1 MNLASVFSEARLQ
14 FDAQRQEQIE
24 LARQAL
30 ELKIA
35 QRDFIK
41 AAGDIKTALAQLEAT
56 KAAPA
61 PPKPATAAPAPKA
74 AVPARKAAPK
84 AAPKAKPAAPK
95 ASPKRPASPQSI
107 AIGNLEQR
115 LAVIAGKV
123 ASLSKRLTK

>member
-1 MNLASVFSEARLQ
+1 MNLASVFSEARLK

-41 AAGDIKTALAQLEAT
+41 AAGDIKTALERL
-56 KAAPA
+56 AADKPA
-61 PPKPATAAPAPKA
+61 PMPPKAATAAPEAKVAP
-74 AVPARKAAPK
+74 PAPK

-95 ASPKRPASPQSI
+95 PTPKRPTRTLADVETTLAAI
-107 AIGNLEQR
+107 AT
-115 LAVIAGKV
+115 KV
-123 ASLSKRLTK
+123 AALGSHLSK

>member
-1 MNLASVFSEARLQ
+1 LK

-30 ELKIA
+30 ELKMMQHDLAKTIGE
-35 QRDFIK
+35 IK
-41 AAGDIKTALAQLEAT
+41 AALAQLEAT
-56 KAAPA
+56 KAAPMPLKA
-61 PPKPATAAPAPKA
+61 ATAAPEVKVAP
-74 AVPARKAAPK
+74 PAPK
-84 AAPKAKPAAPK
+84 AAPKAA
-95 ASPKRPASPQSI
+95 PKRPASPQSI

>member
-1 MNLASVFSEARLQ
+1 MNNLYQTFTEARLQ

-41 AAGDIKTALAQLEAT
+41 AAGDIKSALEKL
-56 KAAPA
+56 AADKPA
-61 PPKPATAAPAPKA
+61 PMSLKAATAAPEAKVAP
-74 AVPARKAAPK
+74 PAR
-84 AAPKAKPAAPK
+84 KAKPAAPK
-95 ASPKRPASPQSI
+95 ASPKRRATPLNL
-107 AIGNLEQR
+107 AIDDLEHR
-115 LAVIAGKV
+115 LAVIATKV

>member
-1 MNLASVFSEARLQ
+1 MNLTTAFSEARLK

-41 AAGDIKTALAQLEAT
+41 AASEIKVALSRLEAT
-56 KAAPA
+56 KATPA

-74 AVPARKAAPK
+74 AVP
-84 AAPKAKPAAPK
+84 APK

-107 AIGNLEQR
+107 AIGNLEKR

>member
-1 MNLASVFSEARLQ
+1 MNLHSVFTEARLQ
-14 FDAQRQEQIE
+14 FDAARREQAE
-24 LARQAL
+24 LAAQAL

-35 QRDFIK
+35 QRDALKAVAEIK
-41 AAGDIKTALAQLEAT
+41 SALAQLEAA
-56 KAAPA
+56 KAAPVPA
-61 PPKPATAAPAPKA
+61 KPATAAPEAKVAP
-74 AVPARKAAPK
+74 PARKVITKAPT
-84 AAPKAKPAAPK
+84 AKPAAPK

>member
-1 MNLASVFSEARLQ
+1 MNNLYQTFTEARLK

-41 AAGDIKTALAQLEAT
+41 AASEIKTALERLAAD
-56 KAAPA
+56 KPAPA

-84 AAPKAKPAAPK
+84 AKPAAPK
-95 ASPKRPASPQSI
+95 PSPKRPTRTLGEVEAALA
-107 AIGNLEQR
+107 AISQR
-115 LAVIAGKV
+115 V
-123 ASLSKRLTK
+123 AALSKHLTP

>member
-1 MNLASVFSEARLQ
+1 MNNLFQTFSEARLRY
-14 FDAQRQEQIE
+14 DTERREQVE

-41 AAGDIKTALAQLEAT
+41 AAGDIKSALEKL
-56 KAAPA
+56 AADKPA
-61 PPKPATAAPAPKA
+61 PMSLKAATAAPEAKA

-84 AAPKAKPAAPK
+84 AKPAAPK
-95 ASPKRPASPQSI
+95 PSPKRRASPQSI
-107 AIGNLEQR
+107 AIDGLEQR
-115 LAVIAGKV
+115 LAAIAGKV

>member
-1 MNLASVFSEARLQ
+1 MNNLFQTFSEARLRY
-14 FDAQRQEQIE
+14 DTERREQAE

-41 AAGDIKTALAQLEAT
+41 AAGDIKSALEKL
-56 KAAPA
+56 AADKPA
-61 PPKPATAAPAPKA
+61 PMPPKAVTAAPEAKVAP
-74 AVPARKAAPK
+74 PARKAITKP
-84 AAPKAKPAAPK
+84 KPAAPK
-95 ASPKRPASPQSI
+95 PPPKRPTRTLA
-107 AIGNLEQR
+107 EVETT

>member
-1 MNLASVFSEARLQ
+1 MNNLFQTFSEARLRY
-14 FDAQRQEQIE
+14 DTERREQVE

-41 AAGDIKTALAQLEAT
+41 AAGDIKSALEKL
-56 KAAPA
+56 AADKPA
-61 PPKPATAAPAPKA
+61 PMPPKAATAAPEVKVAP
-74 AVPARKAAPK
+74 P
-84 AAPKAKPAAPK
+84 APKAKPAAPK
-95 ASPKRPASPQSI
+95 ASPKRPPSPQSI

-123 ASLSKRLTK
+123 AALGSHLSK

>member
-1 MNLASVFSEARLQ
+1 MNNLFQTFTEARLQ
-14 FDAQRQEQIE
+14 FDAQRQEQVE

-35 QRDFIK
+35 QRDFIR
-41 AAGDIKTALAQLEAT
+41 AAGDIKVALARLEAT
-56 KAAPA
+56 KATPA
-61 PPKPATAAPAPKA
+61 PPKPATAAPEAKA
-74 AVPARKAAPK
+74 AVPARKVITKAPT
-84 AAPKAKPAAPK
+84 AKPAAPK

-107 AIGNLEQR
+107 AIGNLEKR